1 MFRILSY
8 ELNLRTF
15 SVLKTALISTDNSVD
30 LGVDLVNKDPII
42 NIMEYLIN
50 IIRVS
55 TQSITISSL
64 KLIIKLKVYNKN

>member
-1 MFRILSY
+1 LFRILSY